1 MKFKYVLFIVFTIA
15 AAAIAGMLTTGAEPE
30 RLIVGTWKQV
40 KWVYEGEEDFEDFDV
55 RGATAD
61 RLNKI
66 IGHDFFVHENETW
79 YFSEDGTLTTQ
90 RLTGG
95 SLIYLNYVVKGRGN
109 ILLLKDGDERLES
122 YNITTLTDKK
132 LVLNFDVDMRA
143 RGVAELTF
151 ERINEK

>member
-15 AAAIAGMLTTGAEPE
+15 ALAIAGMLTVGAEPE
-30 RLIVGTWKQV
+30 KLIVGTWKQV
-40 KWVYEGEEDFEDFDV
+40 KWVYEGDEDFNDFDV

-61 RLNKI
+61 KLNKI

-79 YFSEDGTLTTQ
+79 YFAEDGTLTTQ

-95 SLIYLNYVVKGRGN
+95 SLIYLNYVIKGRGN
-109 ILLLKDGDERLES
+109 ILVLKDGNDPVES
-122 YNITTLTDKK
+122 YNITTLTDEK
-132 LVLNFDVDMRA
+132 LVLNFDVDLRA

-151 ERINEK
+151 ERIKEN